1 MILSDVLTCTV
12 PPLRVESSILKNPIP
27 PKSEKNNKH
36 LAGCIAQERAFL
48 PVVFT
53 TLGGLGPP
61 ESVHYL
67 DSLFS
72 ETYAAER
79 AATGSTRRTNHL
91 RTLFMQSLLASLTA
105 STADMAAQ
113 LTHAAATDADADA
126 AAAAD
131 APTPAAPPG

>member
-1 MILSDVLTCTV
+1 MLPSHVVAAAKDAATIFTT
-12 PPLRVESSILKNPIP
+12 RAA
-27 PKSEKNNKH
+27 EKNNKH

-61 ESVHYL
+61 ETVHYL
-67 DSLFS
+67 DSFFS

-113 LTHAAATDADADA
+113 LTHDAATDADADA